1 MIADVAEGETIVASS
16 AVTNERRRIR
26 LPENKGDWT
35 TTLTAPDLTLFQSIA
50 AETQDFVSVT
60 ARKGRRKGNRYVR
73 LTADFYVR
81 GCEQGT
87 GQSAMVRRGVQTR

>member
-50 AETQDFVSVT
+50 TATQNFVK
-60 ARKGRRKGNRYVR
+60 ARSR
-73 LTADFYVR
+73 
-81 GCEQGT
+81 
-87 GQSAMVRRGVQTR
+87 